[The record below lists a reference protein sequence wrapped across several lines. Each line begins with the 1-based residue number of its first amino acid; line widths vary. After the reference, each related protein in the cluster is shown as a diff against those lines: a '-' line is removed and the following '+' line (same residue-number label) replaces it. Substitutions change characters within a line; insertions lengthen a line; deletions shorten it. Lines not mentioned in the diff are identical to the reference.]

1 MGLGS
6 RWVFLF
12 MDKFLYKKKRREKRF
27 GELKGDPV
35 FPGLVSHFT
44 GHLNTDSCTPR
55 SDKRELGKDENLP
68 VPARQDIR
76 ALLRTHVP
84 GGGDFAASKPSPTF
98 CLFDL

>member
-1 MGLGS
+1 
-6 RWVFLF
+6 

-44 GHLNTDSCTPR
+44 GHLNTDLCTSR
-55 SDKRELGKDENLP
+55 SDKRELGKGENLTARQE
-68 VPARQDIR
+68 PARQDLR

-84 GGGDFAASKPSPTF
+84 RGGEFAASKPSPTF
-98 CLFDL
+98 CLLTSDA